1 MIHFMVYGEN
11 HHAVKKLFHF
21 TFEVN
26 FKKLLSVNYDK
37 IKVFHRFVYLWIS
50 VDINIRLNL
59 IYMLICTSTFLLSMI
74 IGFIL
79 PALGPELRVT
89 VSMNKYCIILLF

>member
-11 HHAVKKLFHF
+11 HQVVKKLFHF

-59 IYMLICTSTFLLSMI
+59 IYMLICTSTFLLF
-74 IGFIL
+74 FIL
-79 PALGPELRVT
+79 PALGPEVK
-89 VSMNKYCIILLF
+89 SYCIDE